1 MQSCRPEILS
11 RRQRPISVTSICSN
25 CSLQSTTS
33 MSSIRSNP
41 RRSSRSPN
49 IPLTKE
55 IIDIV
60 ENRLGD
66 DFQTPEVSSEVVVS
80 LDNTSF
86 QQILED
92 SVDIELPPIPE
103 KPLRFKKKQLE
114 ALLMGKINP
123 TSKLLNRNNTKGL
136 PIPISNNN

>member
-1 MQSCRPEILS
+1 MIFKHLRYLLRYI
-11 RRQRPISVTSICSN
+11 
-25 CSLQSTTS
+25 
-33 MSSIRSNP
+33 
-41 RRSSRSPN
+41 
-49 IPLTKE
+49 
-55 IIDIV
+55 
-60 ENRLGD
+60 
-66 DFQTPEVSSEVVVS
+66 VVS
-80 LDNTSF
+80 LAQISNTSC

-92 SVDIELPPIPE
+92 SVDIEPPPISE

>member
-1 MQSCRPEILS
+1 M
-11 RRQRPISVTSICSN
+11 SVTSICSN
-25 CSLQSTTS
+25 CSFQSTTS

-55 IIDIV
+55 IMDIV

-66 DFQTPEVSSEVVVS
+66 DFQTPEISSEVVVS

-86 QQILED
+86 Q
-92 SVDIELPPIPE
+92 PI
-103 KPLRFKKKQLE
+103 
-114 ALLMGKINP
+114 
-123 TSKLLNRNNTKGL
+123 
-136 PIPISNNN
+136 

>member
-1 MQSCRPEILS
+1 
-11 RRQRPISVTSICSN
+11 
-25 CSLQSTTS
+25 

-55 IIDIV
+55 IMDIV

-92 SVDIELPPIPE
+92 YVDIEPPPIPE
-103 KPLRFKKKQLE
+103 KTLRFKKIQLE
-114 ALLMGKINP
+114 AILMGKISP
-123 TSKLLNRNNTKGL
+123 TSKLLNRNNIKGL
-136 PIPISNNN
+136 LIPISNNN

>member
-1 MQSCRPEILS
+1 M
-11 RRQRPISVTSICSN
+11 
-25 CSLQSTTS
+25 
-33 MSSIRSNP
+33 
-41 RRSSRSPN
+41 
-49 IPLTKE
+49 
-55 IIDIV
+55 DIV

>member
-1 MQSCRPEILS
+1 
-11 RRQRPISVTSICSN
+11 
-25 CSLQSTTS
+25 

-55 IIDIV
+55 IMDIV